1 MTTILPYP
9 TLFAYQ
15 DDVPKFM
22 GMPLYALKD
31 YKEEKIKEDLTEEEV
46 FYMNGLGAKR
56 NSMSTMSSMD
66 KLVRGRQGS
75 ITDVRGM
82 GRGRSRSQSK
92 TRINGSKDG
101 GGKNRL
107 NHVNPI
113 HF

>member
-1 MTTILPYP
+1 
-9 TLFAYQ
+9 
-15 DDVPKFM
+15 M

-56 NSMSTMSSMD
+56 NSLSTMSSMD
-66 KLVRGRQGS
+66 RLVRGRQGS
-75 ITDVRGM
+75 ITNMRGS

-92 TRINGSKDG
+92 SRIAINGNKEPSSNG

-107 NHVNPI
+107 NHAKPV